1 MIVLR
6 SDISNKKLGTVVGA
20 PKRRNKMKNNKRFY
34 WLKLKKDFFN
44 SREVKKLRRVAG
56 GDTFTIIFLKLQLLS
71 INTDCFINFEGTEEN
86 IYEQISLELDEDI
99 ENVKLTISFLL
110 INKLIE
116 MKENDIFVSSAF
128 ELVGSENTSA
138 ERVRKSREKTKMLHC
153 NTDVTKCNT
162 IETNCNTEKEQEKEN
177 QQSKE
182 DKKEIVVDMNLSLKK
197 WNDFSELEK
206 EWALKQASPTAKNKI
221 AVALTLLRTG
231 VKPPII
237 KKLQTGARKGLGAEE
252 YEKIHGKGEVDPNIK
267 SVKDLIDKL
276 KIGGVS

>member
-1 MIVLR
+1 
-6 SDISNKKLGTVVGA
+6 
-20 PKRRNKMKNNKRFY
+20 MKNNKRFY

-138 ERVRKSREKTKMLHC
+138 ERVRKSREKTKVLHC

-162 IETNCNTEKEQEKEN
+162 IETNCNTEKEIEKEK

-182 DKKEIVVDMNLSLKK
+182 DKKEIAVEMDLSLKK

-231 VKPPII
+231 VKPSII

-252 YEKIHGKGEVDPNIK
+252 YEEIYGKGKVDPSIK
-267 SVKDLIDKL
+267 SLADLIDKY
-276 KIGGVS
+276 KIGGGQ

>member
-1 MIVLR
+1 MALQKER
-6 SDISNKKLGTVVGA
+6 K
-20 PKRRNKMKNNKRFY
+20 KMKNNKRFY

-44 SREVKKLRRVAG
+44 SREVKKLRKVAG

-162 IETNCNTEKEQEKEN
+162 IETNCNTEKEQEIEKDK

-182 DKKEIVVDMNLSLKK
+182 AKKEIVVDMNLSLKK

-206 EWALKQASPTAKNKI
+206 EWALKQASPIAKNKI

-231 VKPPII
+231 IKPPVI
-237 KKLQTGARKGLGAEE
+237 KKLHIGARKGLGAKEFEE
-252 YEKIHGKGEVDPNIK
+252 IYGKGEVDPNIK
-267 SVKDLIDKL
+267 SVKDLIDKF